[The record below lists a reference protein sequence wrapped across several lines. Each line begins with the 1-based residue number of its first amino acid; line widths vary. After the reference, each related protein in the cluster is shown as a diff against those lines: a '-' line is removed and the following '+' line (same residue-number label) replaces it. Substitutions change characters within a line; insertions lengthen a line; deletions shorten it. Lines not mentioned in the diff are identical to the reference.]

1 MGWALQ
7 HRTPNLGAPSPS
19 GCCYVIFGSE
29 ASLSRAWPPAAPMSG
44 PHVRPH
50 SPIPSEHDLTFSWK
64 KTLQAHLTLTQGS
77 HFSKS
82 WLFQP

>member
-19 GCCYVIFGSE
+19 GC
-29 ASLSRAWPPAAPMSG
+29 
-44 PHVRPH
+44 

-64 KTLQAHLTLTQGS
+64 KTLQAHLTLTQGGR
-77 HFSKS
+77 FSKS